1 VPNPDLLIDLLLV
14 LRDELEAPADG

>member
-1 VPNPDLLIDLLLV
+1 VPDPDLLIDLLLV